1 MKNFTLIEDGY
12 TKNKATNRA
21 FELRRESKRNATKYS
36 QSKRHL
42 YRVAKTNNGYGI
54 YWQSRNVLSC

>member
-1 MKNFTLIEDGY
+1 MHGFILIEDGY
-12 TKNKATNRA
+12 TKNMATNRA
-21 FELRRESKRNATKYS
+21 FELRRESKRNADKYG

-42 YRVAKTNNGYGI
+42 YRVAKTSNGYGI